1 MNAILPLI
9 LAFIQ
14 DVLPLISGSSAASSS
29 VVQMLIRI
37 VPIVVQEATDLLP
50 QVQNVIRVLST
61 KDGVTDEDM
70 AALQALDQ
78 QCDDAFEAAVA
89 AKDAE
94 GNANG

>member
-1 MNAILPLI
+1 MTAILPLI

-14 DVLPLISGSSAASSS
+14 DVLPLISGSSAATSS

-50 QVQNVIRVLST
+50 QIQNVIRVLSA

-70 AALQALDQ
+70 DALRILDQ
-78 QCDDAFEAAVA
+78 TCDDAFEAAVT
-89 AKDAE
+89 AKE
-94 GNANG
+94 TEV